1 VTQEYETTVDT
12 AFQENRR
19 IFIDILKRNPL
30 YWFGMAVVVAYLA
43 YSVVAIV
50 NPAITGYNASSVNL
64 RAALQP
70 PSFQYLF
77 GTDEVGKDIF
87 RAVLYGAPIDAI
99 ASLAI
104 ILMAVAIGAL
114 SGSIAGYFG
123 GLIDETIMRVTD
135 IFLAFP
141 GLVLAVAVAAALGPG
156 LFNAVIALAVA
167 WWPMYTRITRGE
179 TISLKENQFILAA
192 KASGLKRTRIVVSH
206 LIPNLLPPLVAYA
219 TADIGNAIILF
230 SLLGYLGLGAQP
242 PFADLGRI
250 VYDGQSYLQFAPWYS
265 LLPGVVV
272 FVIVI
277 SFAFVGDL
285 MRDFIDPRMY
295 R

>member
-1 VTQEYETTVDT
+1 MTQEYETTVDT